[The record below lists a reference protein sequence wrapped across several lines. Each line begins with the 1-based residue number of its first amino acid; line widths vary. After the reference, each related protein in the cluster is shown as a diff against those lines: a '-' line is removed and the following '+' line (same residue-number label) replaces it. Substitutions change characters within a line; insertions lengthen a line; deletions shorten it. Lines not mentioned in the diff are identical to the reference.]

1 MLNTQML
8 KKYARKYLARK
19 KIREKD
25 TQLTEELEKMQKVLL
40 DHMGVE
46 EIQKFSFKGG
56 ITVSIKK
63 LIWGKYNDRAL
74 VIKALKKAG
83 LGDMVSEG
91 FNAQTIAS
99 YLREMDK
106 AERDLPKEFK
116 GVLEANRVQTLTVKK
131 M

>member
-1 MLNTQML
+1 MLNTNML

-25 TQLTEELEKMQKVLL
+25 TQLTEELEKMQKILL
-40 DHMGVE
+40 DHMDVE
-46 EIQKFSFKGG
+46 DTQRFSFKGG
-56 ITVSIKK
+56 ITVFRRRQ
-63 LIWGKYNDRAL
+63 IWGKYNDRKL

-91 FNAQTIAS
+91 FHAQTIAS

-106 AERDLPKEFK
+106 AERNLPEELK
-116 GVLEANRVQTLTVKK
+116 GVLEINRDETLIAKK